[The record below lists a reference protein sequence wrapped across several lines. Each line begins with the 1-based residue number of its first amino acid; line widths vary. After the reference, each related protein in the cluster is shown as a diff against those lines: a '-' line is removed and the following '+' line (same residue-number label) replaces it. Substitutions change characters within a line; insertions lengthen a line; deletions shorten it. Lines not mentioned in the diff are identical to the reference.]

1 MIHLNPGKCAN
12 INIQYYSTSDSL
24 DRVIYRTRA
33 HRFDKPQRR
42 ISVTDQDH
50 PELGETL
57 PFPAA
62 SLFLTKFE
70 ILRET
75 KYLYLFLKTNF
86 IAEYKPLNEQTR
98 AWILAGAKND
108 ESKLRMLLNQVPKIY
123 RTRDPSTGYTALHWA
138 AKHGNEDLIH
148 LLIGRYRYE
157 IYLGL

>member
-50 PELGETL
+50 PELGKTL

-75 KYLYLFLKTNF
+75 TYLYLFLKTNT
-86 IAEYKPLNEQTR
+86 YYH
-98 AWILAGAKND
+98 
-108 ESKLRMLLNQVPKIY
+108 S
-123 RTRDPSTGYTALHWA
+123 
-138 AKHGNEDLIH
+138 
-148 LLIGRYRYE
+148 
-157 IYLGL
+157 